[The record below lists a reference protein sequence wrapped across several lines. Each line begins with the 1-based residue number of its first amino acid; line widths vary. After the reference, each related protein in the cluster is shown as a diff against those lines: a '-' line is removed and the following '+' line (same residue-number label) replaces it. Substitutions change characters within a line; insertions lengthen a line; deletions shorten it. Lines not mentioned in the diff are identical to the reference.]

1 MKGICSWSGREC
13 TRALFLKGEFFMDV
27 IRNALPYLMDG
38 LKVTL
43 YIFIIALILGFIIG
57 LIVAL
62 LRLAPIK
69 PLNWVAKTYINAI
82 RGTPFI
88 VQLFFIYF
96 GLNTIPWISMDKTM
110 AGIVT
115 VAINAGAYFAEI
127 IRAGIQSID
136 SGQAEAGRSLGLTSS
151 QTMRYIVLPQAFR
164 RMLPTFTNQSII
176 SLKDTSLLSIIGI
189 ADLTQRGQIQQAAT
203 YESFKIWLTVGVIY
217 FIIIYALTLLAN
229 FMERRFE
236 LR

>member
-1 MKGICSWSGREC
+1 MSQPLSFRKEMNLVDIIVS
-13 TRALFLKGEFFMDV
+13 
-27 IRNALPYLMDG
+27 ALPFLLDG
-38 LKVTL
+38 LQVTL
-43 YIFIIALILGFIIG
+43 YIFVIAIILGFIIG
-57 LIVAL
+57 LVMAL

-69 PLNWVAKTYINAI
+69 ILNWFAKAYVDTI

-96 GLNTIPWISMDKTM
+96 GINSLQVISLNNTT
-110 AGIVT
+110 AGIIT

-136 SGQAEAGRSLGLTSS
+136 KGQTEAARSIGLTGA
-151 QTMRYIVLPQAFR
+151 QTMRFVILPQAFR
-164 RMLPTFTNQSII
+164 RMLPTITNQSII

-189 ADLTQRGQIQQAAT
+189 ADLTQQGQIQASAT
-203 YESFKIWLTVGVIY
+203 FEAFTIWLTVGVFY
-217 FIIIYALTLLAN
+217 FIIIYMLSILAN
-229 FMERRFE
+229 FVERRFE